1 MKTFILSTVLL
12 TSNMALAA
20 QFSPQEQ
27 ARLMTYWNAPGRY
40 QIGVPMDAAQK
51 GIWAARTSPEAS
63 QWFHKYNSAT
73 RGLKNS
79 SATLPNLTPEQKAIW
94 EKWVAAKFA
103 YDEFMAQSVADAMN
117 AQLRNPQEVSLPAPA
132 APPVPGPIPAD
143 LLAALGN
150 PPVFSSPVALKSYT
164 VNFAPNESFSYT
176 DHVKLRARSPY
187 FRFSQGVMRV
197 GVALRDVPDAEL
209 DAIFTESGM
218 TATEHHVSKAISRL
232 EGGFESVNTYD
243 TGFLSVGFIQ
253 FATLSGGAGSLG
265 SVLKHQKQTRP
276 QDFENDFRVY
286 GIDVNEAGALVALDP
301 TTGAELVGNEAVLK
315 IIDDKRLTAVFQRA
329 GTLSR
334 AFRIAQIQV
343 AKRQYY
349 PADLPIKVTINGT
362 ELTGKVSDIILSEA
376 GLATLMDRKVNTG
389 NIRVLDEVLTKIM
402 TEQKLT
408 RLSDLIPFEREIIK
422 AVQYRHDFLAD
433 KTLTQPPASSAK
445 ILAPVAPAPSSL
457 IVP

>member
-1 MKTFILSTVLL
+1 MKTIFFSGLLL
-12 TSNMALAA
+12 TSNIAFAA

-40 QIGVPMDAAQK
+40 QISVPVDAAQK

-79 SATLPNLTPEQKAIW
+79 TATLTNLTSEQKAAW
-94 EKWVAAKFA
+94 EKWVATKFA

-117 AQLRNPQEVSLPAPA
+117 AQLLHPQTLPLPAPA
-132 APPVPGPIPAD
+132 APALPGPIPAD
-143 LLAALGN
+143 LLTALGN
-150 PPVFSSPVALKSYT
+150 PPVFSSPVALKNYT
-164 VNFAPNESFSYT
+164 VNFAPNESFLYS

-187 FRFSQGVMRV
+187 FRFSQGVMKM

-253 FATLSGGAGSLG
+253 FATLAGGAGSLG

-276 QDFENDFRVY
+276 QDFENDFRAY
-286 GIDVNEAGALVALDP
+286 GIDVNEAGALVVLDP
-301 TTGAELVGNEAVLK
+301 STGAELVGIEGVLK

-329 GTLSR
+329 GTVSR

-349 PADLPIKVTINGT
+349 PADLPINVTVNGVNYK
-362 ELTGKVSDIILSEA
+362 GKVSDVILSEA

-389 NIRVLDEVLTKIM
+389 NIGVLNEVLTKLM
-402 TEQKLT
+402 TERKLT
-408 RLSDLIPFEREIIK
+408 KLSDVIPYEREIIK

-433 KTLTQPPASSAK
+433 KTLSQPPASPTTS
-445 ILAPVAPAPSSL
+445 LAPVAPAPSSL
-457 IVP
+457 IIP

>member
-1 MKTFILSTVLL
+1 MKTILFPALLL
-12 TSNMALAA
+12 TGNMALAA
-20 QFSPQEQ
+20 QFSSQEQ
-27 ARLMTYWNAPGRY
+27 SRLMTYWNAPGRY
-40 QIGVPMDAAQK
+40 QISAPSDAAQK

-73 RGLKNS
+73 RGLKSS
-79 SATLPNLTPEQKAIW
+79 SATLPNLTTEQKAAW

-103 YDEFMAQSVADAMN
+103 HDEFLAQSAADAMN
-117 AQLRNPQEVSLPAPA
+117 AQLRNSQEAPLPAPA
-132 APPVPGPIPAD
+132 APLSPGPIPAD

-164 VNFAPNESFSYT
+164 VNFAPNESFSYN

-187 FRFSQGVMRV
+187 FRFSQGVMKM
-197 GVALRDVPDAEL
+197 GIALRDVPDAEL

-276 QDFENDFRVY
+276 QDFENDFRIY
-286 GIDVNEAGALVALDP
+286 GVDVNDAGALVVLDP
-301 TTGAELVGNEAVLK
+301 ATGAELVGSEAVLK

-349 PADLPIKVTINGT
+349 PADLPIDITIDGVNHK
-362 ELTGKVSDIILSEA
+362 GKVSDVILSEA

-389 NIRVLDEVLTKIM
+389 NIRVLDEVLTKLM
-402 TEQKLT
+402 TERKLT
-408 RLSDLIPFEREIIK
+408 RLSDVIPFEREIIK

-433 KTLTQPPASSAK
+433 KTLSQPPASPATS
-445 ILAPVAPAPSSL
+445 LAPVAPAPSSL
-457 IVP
+457 TVP